1 MKDLTE
7 SPAMSVFRAKFEAG
21 RSFDL
26 DDDMEYCPGLLDDD
40 DVCDDLSLGSG
51 YPGPSLGV
59 SATLVLTLDRCK
71 PLHPHHPTALS
82 PAAPLNHRLYLS
94 RCSPPSK

>member
-40 DVCDDLSLGSG
+40 DVCDDLSLGS
-51 YPGPSLGV
+51 V
-59 SATLVLTLDRCK
+59 TLVRVWMFLRQVC
-71 PLHPHHPTALS
+71 
-82 PAAPLNHRLYLS
+82 
-94 RCSPPSK
+94 

>member
-40 DVCDDLSLGSG
+40 DVRDDLSLGSDTL
-51 YPGPSLGV
+51 SEFGV
-59 SATLVLTLDRCK
+59 FCETIVLTLDRCK

-82 PAAPLNHRLYLS
+82 PAAPLNHRRYLS
-94 RCSPPSK
+94 RCSPPNK